1 MLQKITSAIASTKAR
16 LYLYSVATALLA
28 FAVGYGVVEADKV
41 PLWLGLF
48 SAVGAV
54 STTTAGVNLVKQR
67 RDGTL

>member
-1 MLQKITSAIASTKAR
+1 MIDKLIAVIASTKAR

-48 SAVGAV
+48 SAVGAI
-54 STTTAGVNLVKQR
+54 STGTAGVNLAKQR
-67 RDGTL
+67 KDGTL